1 MNGFLTDANNPSFG
15 FGGYCLPKDTKQLL
29 ANYNSIPQNIIK
41 AIIDSNST
49 RKDFISEKYS
59 ILKRKKL
66 EFIGFSVMKEN
77 SENFRNSSIQG
88 IMKRLK
94 SKGLNVI
101 VYEPLL
107 NQKTF

>member
-1 MNGFLTDANNPSFG
+1 
-15 FGGYCLPKDTKQLL
+15 
-29 ANYNSIPQNIIK
+29 
-41 AIIDSNST
+41 
-49 RKDFISEKYS
+49 
-59 ILKRKKL
+59 
-66 EFIGFSVMKEN
+66 MKEN

-107 NQKTF
+107 NQKPFNSKVINNLSSLKRQISSLQIE

>member
-1 MNGFLTDANNPSFG
+1 
-15 FGGYCLPKDTKQLL
+15 
-29 ANYNSIPQNIIK
+29 
-41 AIIDSNST
+41 
-49 RKDFISEKYS
+49 
-59 ILKRKKL
+59 
-66 EFIGFSVMKEN
+66 MKEN

-107 NQKTF
+107 NQKTFLILK